1 MRLRRPQPERGLSY
15 PLTLAA
21 ALLVLAVV
29 PASGQDAWTSV
40 LSSRASA
47 ARTKGEETAP
57 IFVYEFANFQCPHCA
72 KFARD
77 VFPRIDSGFV
87 RTGKVRWI
95 FVHLPGPSHANAWSA
110 HEAAACAGAVG
121 DRFWPMHDR
130 LFATQSEWS
139 GSLHPRKRFS
149 KMARELGIAPEAF
162 DQCMDEDRVAA
173 ILLQDVIFAASSR
186 VNGTPAYM
194 VNNQTSVMGL
204 KSYDEWRD
212 ILEKAIKKAR

>member
-1 MRLRRPQPERGLSY
+1 MRLRRSQPQRGSS
-15 PLTLAA
+15 PRIALAI
-21 ALLVLAVV
+21 ALLAWTAVPV
-29 PASGQDAWTSV
+29 FGQDAWTSV
-40 LSSRASA
+40 LSSRAST
-47 ARTKGEETAP
+47 ARTKGSESAP

-72 KFARD
+72 KFALD
-77 VFPRIDSGFV
+77 VFPRIDSVFV
-87 RTGKVRWI
+87 QSGKVRWI
-95 FVHLPGPSHANAWSA
+95 FVHLPGPSHANAWAA

-130 LFATQSEWS
+130 LFATQTEWS
-139 GSLHPRKRFS
+139 GSINPRKRFA
-149 KMARELGIAPEAF
+149 KMARELGIAAEAF
-162 DQCMDEDRVAA
+162 DQCMDEDRVAS

>member
-1 MRLRRPQPERGLSY
+1 M
-15 PLTLAA
+15 
-21 ALLVLAVV
+21 
-29 PASGQDAWTSV
+29 
-40 LSSRASA
+40 LSSRAST
-47 ARTKGEETAP
+47 ARTKGEETAK

-72 KFARD
+72 KFALD
-77 VFPRIDSGFV
+77 VFPRIDSVFV

-95 FVHLPGPSHANAWSA
+95 FVHLPGPSHANAWAA

-121 DRFWPMHDR
+121 DRFWTMHDR
-130 LFATQSEWS
+130 LFATQTEWS
-139 GSLHPRKRFS
+139 GSLNPRKRFS
-149 KMARELGIAPEAF
+149 KMARELGIAPAAF
-162 DQCMDEDRVAA
+162 DQCVDEDLVASV
-173 ILLQDVIFAASSR
+173 LLQDVMFAAASR